1 MSEQQPDE
9 TTVKAALF
17 TVLAIGIGTLFAAV
31 SLDPAPKHRC
41 NAGTVE
47 ALFTPCDQRVTR

>member
-1 MSEQQPDE
+1 MSEN
-9 TTVKAALF
+9 TVKMALF
-17 TVLAIGIGTLFAAV
+17 TVLAIGFGTLYAAV
-31 SLDPAPKHRC
+31 ALDPAPPRRC